1 MFSLF
6 DQATTRYWHYIPAA
20 FVIYRIL
27 HQLFLKP
34 LILSPLKRVSGPS
47 LGHPI
52 FGQFLNILTS
62 EPGKLQ
68 RKWAEQY
75 GTVVRTMGPFGV
87 DQMMFLNPSALQR
100 ILVSDW
106 LEYPRP
112 DPLRHILGATAGY
125 GLLTVTGNEHK
136 LMRRTMSPAFS
147 LSNLMAQTDMYYPP
161 LEGLI
166 QILHKYIKSE
176 SDPSKGTEI
185 LVYDWISKVTLDII
199 CATAF
204 GYHPDSVHKDDNELS
219 SAYHGLI
226 NLQTGQNMV
235 LFAILMMIPGF
246 PKFIRTR
253 FAHKYRKLI
262 FRGSMLAPLAT
273 LVSSMNKIMAI
284 SRQMLDEKLQE
295 ADVKDSQSKKDI
307 MSLLVRVRITETG
320 NAYKMTD
327 QDLMEQVLTFLGAGH
342 ETNTSGISWTLWLLA
357 AHPEY
362 QTRLREELLPVIEAN
377 PRPNHRTLK
386 ELTLLD
392 GIIMESLRLLPP
404 VPLTFRRSAKDNSI
418 DGNFIPK
425 GSLLSIPIRVINTY
439 YEIWGPD
446 AQEFRPERWSNLPS
460 TYNFTFSFSSFIA
473 GPHSCIGR
481 TMAIMEMKVIIAG
494 LIAHFSFER
503 AYEGQVARPTAAITM
518 KPEDNLPLR
527 IKAIGKLPIPTE
539 VC

>member
-1 MFSLF
+1 S
-6 DQATTRYWHYIPAA
+6 TA

-34 LILSPLKRVSGPS
+34 LIFSLLKRVPGPS

-52 FGQFLNILTS
+52 FGQFLNTTTS
-62 EPGKLQ
+62 EPGKVHH
-68 RKWAEQY
+68 KWAEQY
-75 GTVVRTMGPFGV
+75 GPVVRMIGPFGV
-87 DQMMFLNPSALQR
+87 DGVMFLNPSALQR

-112 DPLRHILGATAGY
+112 DYLRHMLGMVAGY
-125 GLLTVTGNEHK
+125 GLFTVTGNEHK
-136 LMRRTMSPAFS
+136 LMRQTMNPAFS
-147 LSNLMAQTDMYYPP
+147 LSNLMAQTDMYSPP

-166 QILHKYIKSE
+166 QILHKYIQSE
-176 SDPSKGTEI
+176 SDPSKGTVI
-185 LVYDWISKVTLDII
+185 LVHGWSSKVTLDII

-204 GYHPDSVHKDDNELS
+204 GYHPDSVNKDDNELA
-219 SAYHGLI
+219 SAYHDLI
-226 NLQTGQNMV
+226 NLQTGRNMA
-235 LFAILMMIPGF
+235 LYTFLMMIPGVA
-246 PKFIRTR
+246 KFIRTR
-253 FAHKYRKLI
+253 FAHKYCKLI
-262 FRGSMLAPLAT
+262 FRGNVLARLAT
-273 LVSSMNKIMAI
+273 LVSSMHRIMAI

-295 ADVKDSQSKKDI
+295 ADLKDSQTKKDI
-307 MSLLVRVRITETG
+307 MSLLVRARRNETE
-320 NAYKMTD
+320 NVYKMTD
-327 QDLMEQVLTFLGAGH
+327 QDLIEQVLTFLTAGH
-342 ETNTSGISWTLWLLA
+342 ETTASGISWTLWLLA

-377 PRPNHRTLK
+377 PRLNYRTLK
-386 ELTLLD
+386 DLTLLD
-392 GIIMESLRLLPP
+392 GVIMESLRLFPP
-404 VPLTFRRSAKDNSI
+404 VPLTYRQSARDDSI

-425 GSLLSIPIRVINTY
+425 GTLIYIPIRVINTY
-439 YEIWGPD
+439 SGIWGPD
-446 AQEFRPERWSNLPS
+446 AQKFRPERWSNLPS
-460 TYNFTFSFSSFIA
+460 TYNSTFSFSSFIA

-503 AYEGQVARPTAAITM
+503 AYEGQVARPTAALTM